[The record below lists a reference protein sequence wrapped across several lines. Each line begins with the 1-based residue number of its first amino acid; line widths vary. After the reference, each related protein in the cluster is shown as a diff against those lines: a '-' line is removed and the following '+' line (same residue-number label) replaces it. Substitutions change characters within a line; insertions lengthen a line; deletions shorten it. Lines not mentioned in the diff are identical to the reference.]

1 MISGDR
7 PSDGESGTSR
17 LDFRFYSVPR
27 NHHRPSKFISNT
39 ATSRVRFGRRARFD
53 PWLNAAE
60 SAGTPPACVL

>member
-17 LDFRFYSVPR
+17 LDFRFYQGITIVLPNLYPILRPR
-27 NHHRPSKFISNT
+27 EFDS
-39 ATSRVRFGRRARFD
+39 AAARAS
-53 PWLNAAE
+53 LNAAE